1 MQADICR
8 HIKTSG
14 AQCRAVALTGSPF
27 CYFHRR
33 LHTAHAPYRHSDAT
47 RGYLL
52 PGQHIQL
59 APLEDRES
67 VLLAASQ
74 VVNALATGNLDIKR
88 ATALLYGLQVAGA
101 YAPHASPEAAPQSLT
116 RNVHTATG
124 DSETPGVDLASPGHV
139 CEVPADPTNTS
150 RKTSTRPSTTSSPSS
165 TAKPHSHSWVPHLRQ
180 LFRLRWAE
188 RQPGQPTTTTH
199 NPQQPHSIVRAHLSS
214 HNREIDCHVP
224 LK

>member
-14 AQCRAVALTGSPF
+14 AQCRAVALTGSAF
-27 CYFHRR
+27 CYYHRR
-33 LHTAHAPYRHSDAT
+33 LHTSHAPYRHSDAT

-74 VVNALATGNLDIKR
+74 VVNALATGNLDIGR
-88 ATALLYGLQVAGA
+88 ATALFYGLQVAGA

-116 RNVHTATG
+116 RTVHTACEE
-124 DSETPGVDLASPGHV
+124 SEAPGVDLASPGFVH
-139 CEVPADPTNTS
+139 EIDADPDDDFDADLDEDKLTLDSGQTPLLNAPNPTLQLAGA
-150 RKTSTRPSTTSSPSS
+150 SSVQDP
-165 TAKPHSHSWVPHLRQ
+165 R
-180 LFRLRWAE
+180 
-188 RQPGQPTTTTH
+188 
-199 NPQQPHSIVRAHLSS
+199 
-214 HNREIDCHVP
+214 
-224 LK
+224 

>member
-1 MQADICR
+1 MQVDICR

-14 AQCRAVALTGSPF
+14 LQCRGAALTGSAF

-33 LHTAHAPYRHSDAT
+33 LHTSHAPYRHNDVT

-88 ATALLYGLQVAGA
+88 ATALFYGLQVAGA

-116 RNVHTATG
+116 RTVHTACEE
-124 DSETPGVDLASPGHV
+124 SEAPGVDLASPGYVH
-139 CEVPADPTNTS
+139 EIDADPDDDEFDLDDEDQLTLEHGQAPLQLAGAPSQTALPSEVGGEPLQLAAALS
-150 RKTSTRPSTTSSPSS
+150 RT
-165 TAKPHSHSWVPHLRQ
+165 
-180 LFRLRWAE
+180 
-188 RQPGQPTTTTH
+188 
-199 NPQQPHSIVRAHLSS
+199 
-214 HNREIDCHVP
+214 
-224 LK
+224 